1 MLKWKAQLHSHL
13 RHHNHHDT
21 YRRFLGLVQR
31 GTCPFTGRMLGIGY
45 LAGLRSRQTPFQAG
59 DCHFDFYYSFP
70 VCMSYRIGVIGTGYV
85 GLVTGTCLA
94 DVGNTVL
101 CIDVDAAKI
110 ESLRKGIVPI
120 FEDGLER
127 LLERALREERI
138 SFSLDLAEA
147 VRSCSVLMFCLPTPP
162 DKDGAADLAAVLQV
176 SERVAGLLNTLD
188 IREPRIV
195 VNKSTVPV
203 GTADRVAEIF
213 KRVAPDRTVSVV
225 SNPEFLSQGIAVDD
239 FMKPNRVVIGTS
251 DPYAEEVMRNI
262 YEPFVGSDAPILVFD
277 VRSAEIAKYAANAI
291 LATKISFMNDLSAY
305 CEVVGADIESVRTSL
320 AVDDRI
326 GRNFLH
332 AGLGYGGSC
341 FPKDVKAIAH
351 AARKAGTPLQS
362 VEATNDVNERQ
373 VQRFIDRV
381 SARFDNMLQGRVF
394 ALWGLAFKPNTDDVR
409 EARSLVIIQRL
420 IAAGATVQAY
430 DPEAIETTREVVG
443 ETITYAAN
451 PYDAVADADALL
463 IVTEWNEFKRP
474 DWDRVRKNLIRP
486 LIFDGRNIYTLDDML
501 AEGFE
506 YYSVGRP
513 SVVPLMRP
521 ESDD

>member
-1 MLKWKAQLHSHL
+1 
-13 RHHNHHDT
+13 
-21 YRRFLGLVQR
+21 
-31 GTCPFTGRMLGIGY
+31 MLGIGY
-45 LAGLRSRQTPFQAG
+45 LAGLRARQTLIQAG
-59 DCHFDFYYSFP
+59 DCHTDFYYSLS

-120 FEDGLER
+120 FEAGLER

-138 SFSLDLAEA
+138 SFSLDLSEA
-147 VRSCSVLMFCLPTPP
+147 VRTCSVLMLCLPTPP
-162 DKDGAADLAAVLQV
+162 DKDGAADLAAVLHV
-176 SERVAGLLNTLD
+176 SEMVAELLNTLD

-203 GTADRVAEIF
+203 GTADRVADIF
-213 KRVAPDRTVSVV
+213 RRLAPDRTVSVV

-239 FMKPNRVVIGTS
+239 FMKPNRVVIGTT
-251 DPYAEEVMRNI
+251 DPYAEEVMRNL

-277 VRSAEIAKYAANAI
+277 VRSAEIAKYAANAL
-291 LATKISFMNDLSAY
+291 LATKISFMNDLSTY
-305 CEVVGADIESVRTSL
+305 CEVVGANIESVRASL
-320 AVDDRI
+320 AADERI

-332 AGLGYGGSC
+332 AGLGFGGSC

-351 AARKAGTPLQS
+351 AARKAGTPLETI
-362 VEATNDVNERQ
+362 EATHDVNERQ
-373 VQRFIDRV
+373 VQRFIDRI
-381 SARFDNMLQGRVF
+381 SARFDNVLHGRVIG
-394 ALWGLAFKPNTDDVR
+394 LWGLAFKPNTDDVR
-409 EARSLVIIQRL
+409 EARSLVIINGL
-420 IAAGATVQAY
+420 LAAGATVLAY
-430 DPEAIETTREVVG
+430 DPEAIETTRMVVG
-443 ETITYAAN
+443 NRITYAAN
-451 PYDAVADADALL
+451 PYEAVADADALI

-474 DWDRVRKNLIRP
+474 DWNRVRKQMVRP
-486 LIFDGRNIYTLDDML
+486 LIFDGRNIYELDDML

-513 SVVPLMRP
+513 SIIPLMNP
-521 ESDD
+521 TSDV